1 MPCLLAICGHVMSHL
16 GLEYNVSHCLIG
28 DGLWLSMYVCIN
40 MLTSIV

>member
-1 MPCLLAICGHVMSHL
+1 MPCLLSICGHVMSHL

>member
-1 MPCLLAICGHVMSHL
+1 MHCVLAICGHVMSHL